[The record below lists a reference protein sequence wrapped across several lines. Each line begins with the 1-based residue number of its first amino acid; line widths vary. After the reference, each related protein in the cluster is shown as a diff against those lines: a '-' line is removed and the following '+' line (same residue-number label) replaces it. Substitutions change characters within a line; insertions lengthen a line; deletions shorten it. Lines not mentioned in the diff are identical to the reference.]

1 VAVIKGFLDIASI
14 LAVDSMSSVDAKDI
28 VSFYIC

>member
-14 LAVDSMSSVDAKDI
+14 LAVDYMSSVEAKDI
-28 VSFYIC
+28 VSFNIF